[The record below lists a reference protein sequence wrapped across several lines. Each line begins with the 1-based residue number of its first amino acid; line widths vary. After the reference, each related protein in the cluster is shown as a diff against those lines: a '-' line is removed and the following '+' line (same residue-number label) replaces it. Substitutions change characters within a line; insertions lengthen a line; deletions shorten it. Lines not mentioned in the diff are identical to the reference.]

1 MERQSDG
8 GASVQAIEVE
18 ALEKRFG
25 SVTAVN
31 SLSFHVAQ
39 GEILVLLGS
48 SGCGKTTTLR
58 CIAGLE
64 DVSGGEIRIAGE
76 VVASRVVHVPPE
88 RRGVGMVF
96 QSYALWPHMTV
107 RQNVGYGLRLA
118 RVPRGEMDARVEAA
132 LETVGLKGM
141 ESRYPF
147 ELSGGQQQRVAL
159 ARGIVTRP
167 RVLLLAEPLSN
178 LDAKLREQMRDELRD
193 LIKEVG
199 ITSVYITH
207 DQTEAMVIADRV
219 IVMNDGVAVEEA
231 APRDLYRAPRT
242 RFAAQFVGMASFVS
256 ARAVRFEGQSQRALF
271 RSEDGLEVWASG
283 ESGLQIGQAV
293 TLMIRPEHVA
303 LGDGTTGM
311 ANRWVGHV
319 TKSVFLGATTEYEVT
334 VGAHV
339 LRAHAIGDA
348 ELGEEVAVGVAARD
362 VHWLV
367 AD

>member
-1 MERQSDG
+1 MERQCDS
-8 GASVQAIEVE
+8 ATSVPAIEVE
-18 ALEKRFG
+18 ALAKRFG
-25 SVTAVN
+25 SVTAVD
-31 SLSFHVAQ
+31 SLSFSVVR

-64 DVSGGEIRIAGE
+64 DVSGGQIRIGGE
-76 VVASRVVHVPPE
+76 IVASAGVHVPPE

-96 QSYALWPHMTV
+96 QSYALWPHMSV

-118 RVPRGEMDARVEAA
+118 RVPRGELDARVEAA
-132 LETVGLKGM
+132 LATVGLKGL
-141 ESRYPF
+141 EGRYPF

-167 RVLLLAEPLSN
+167 RVLLLDEPLSN

-193 LIKEVG
+193 LIKGVG

-219 IVMNDGVAVEEA
+219 IVMNDGAAVEEA

-242 RFAAQFVGMASFVS
+242 RFAAQFVGMASFVP
-256 ARAVRFEGQSQRALF
+256 AVAVRLEEQGQRAVF
-271 RSEDGLEVWASG
+271 RSEDGLEVRAC
-283 ESGLQIGQAV
+283 GQRGVQVGTAV

-303 LGDGTTGM
+303 LGDGTRVL
-311 ANRWVGHV
+311 ANRWVGQV
-319 TKSVFLGATTEYEVT
+319 RKSVFLGATTEYEVA
-334 VGAHV
+334 VGTHV
-339 LRAHAIGDA
+339 LRAHAVGDV
-348 ELGEEVAVGVAARD
+348 ELRGEVAVGVAAQD
-362 VHWLV
+362 VHWLD
-367 AD
+367 AE